1 MAFGSQEKISYK
13 ARGKECR
20 ECEHFG
26 ICTTSKKGRWVVR
39 MVKQE
44 QLKKRLEEIYHEEKS
59 QNFYEN
65 WLAPETVIQNA
76 KTIERL
82 INKLRPLAT

>member
-1 MAFGSQEKISYK
+1 
-13 ARGKECR
+13 
-20 ECEHFG
+20 
-26 ICTTSKKGRWVVR
+26 VR